1 MFFQTAFDDPL
12 RFCAWILVV
21 MISIIVH
28 ELAHGAMAL
37 RLGDDTPRL
46 LGRMT
51 FDPLVHMGALSLLL
65 LVLFGIAFGSM
76 PVDHRKLRG
85 RYAGSWVALA
95 GPAANFALAIVFGL
109 ALNALTYFGAGSAS
123 PVLVNVAMVLSTGL
137 IVNVLLGLFNL
148 IPIPPLDGYAAL
160 AIGSRAFA
168 SLTANEFFHR
178 YAFLLLFVL
187 LSTELGSGFYQA
199 VFSVAATLRDLLPF
213 SGA

>member
-12 RFCAWILVV
+12 RFCSWILIV

-51 FDPLVHMGALSLLL
+51 FDPLVHMGVLSLVL

-85 RYAGSWVALA
+85 RYAASWVALA
-95 GPAANFALAIVFGL
+95 GPGANFALAIVFGL
-109 ALNALTYFGAGSAS
+109 ALNLVGTFAGDPSS
-123 PVLVNVAMVLSTGL
+123 PVMENVQMVLGL
-137 IVNVLLGLFNL
+137 GLLVNVLLGLFNL
-148 IPIPPLDGYAAL
+148 IPVPPLDGYAAL
-160 AIGSRAFA
+160 AAGSRAFA
-168 SLTANEFFHR
+168 RLTANEFFHR

-187 LSTELGSGFYQA
+187 LSTGLGRGFFA
-199 VFSVAATLRDLLPF
+199 LVFEVTRALRSALPF
-213 SGA
+213 AA

>member
-1 MFFQTAFDDPL
+1 MFFQTAFEDPL
-12 RFCAWILVV
+12 RFCSWILIV
-21 MISIIVH
+21 MISIIFH
-28 ELAHGAMAL
+28 ELAHGAMAI

-85 RYAGSWVALA
+85 RYAASWVAIA
-95 GPAANFALAIVFGL
+95 GPAANFALAIVFAL
-109 ALNALTYFGAGSAS
+109 ALNSVEHFVAAPHSET
-123 PVLVNVAMVLSTGL
+123 VTNVRMVLRIGL

-148 IPIPPLDGYAAL
+148 IPVPPLDGYAAL
-160 AIGSRAFA
+160 ASGSRAFA
-168 SLTANEFFHR
+168 RITANEFFHR

-187 LSTELGSGFYQA
+187 LSTELGRGFYVA
-199 VFSVAATLRDLLPF
+199 VFQISDTLRSVLPF
-213 SGA
+213 GA